1 MKISRKKFLK
11 YIYKILLLPLFIIA
25 YFSTEKGRIL
35 FIRRKIF
42 LPKDL
47 NEGINFFNEVI
58 VYKNKNDIIVF
69 SSRCTHL
76 GCKID
81 KIESN
86 HLVCKCHGSKYS
98 YNGKVL
104 KGPANKDLTKLNIQF
119 DNSAQQYFV
128 YE

>member
-1 MKISRKKFLK
+1 MKISRKKFLR
-11 YIYKILLLPLFIIA
+11 YIFKILLLPLFVIA
-25 YFSTEKGRIL
+25 YFSTEKERIL

-47 NEGINFFNEVI
+47 NEGINFFNEII

-86 HLVCKCHGSKYS
+86 HIVCKCHGSKYS
-98 YNGKVL
+98 FNGKVL
-104 KGPANKDLTKLNIQF
+104 KGPAKKDLTKLNIQF

>member
-25 YFSTEKGRIL
+25 YFSTEKQRIL

-104 KGPANKDLTKLNIQF
+104 KGPANKDLTKLDIQF
-119 DNSAQQYFV
+119 DNSAQQYFI

>member
-1 MKISRKKFLK
+1 MK
-11 YIYKILLLPLFIIA
+11 YIYKILFLPLFVTA
-25 YFSTEKGRIL
+25 YFSAEKQRVQI
-35 FIRRKIF
+35 IRRKIF

-58 VYKNKNDIIVF
+58 VYKNRNDIIVF

-86 HLVCKCHGSKYS
+86 HIVCKCHGSKYS
-98 YNGKVL
+98 FNGKVL
-104 KGPANKDLTKLNIQF
+104 KGPAKKDLTKLNIQF

>member
-1 MKISRKKFLK
+1 MKISRKKFLR
-11 YIYKILLLPLFIIA
+11 YIYKILLLPLFVIA
-25 YFSTEKGRIL
+25 YFSIKKERIL

-58 VYKNKNDIIVF
+58 VYKNRNDIIVF

-86 HLVCKCHGSKYS
+86 HIVCKCHGSKYS
-98 YNGKVL
+98 FNGKVL